1 MLKEKCI
8 KYKQEMKTASVK
20 ASQSIAREETQLLEA
35 MTEVWNTKDLQQSIK
50 TELLIILDSPIIFE
64 LWWKTVSPGLN

>member
-1 MLKEKCI
+1 
-8 KYKQEMKTASVK
+8 MKAALVK
-20 ASQSIAREETQLLEA
+20 ASQTIAREETQLLEA
-35 MTEVWNTKDLQQSIK
+35 VTEVWNTKDLQPSIK